1 MTDSKFVTIKLE
13 REWLTRAELCYHT
26 CGGFE
31 NEYLGV
37 AEDRGLEYFQR
48 TRPHKLERIGG
59 AYWNMFQSVQD
70 IVLKETDNPVARK
83 LRVILSDAHREVQ
96 RSIVTLSKMNE
107 LDKVIKEHDSQVRKA
122 VMEECVKIC
131 EEISKYDDVDERL
144 VGASIAAD
152 KIREKM

>member
-1 MTDSKFVTIKLE
+1 MSDRLVKVLLE
-13 REWLTRAELCYHT
+13 REWLTRAELCYHA
-26 CGGFE
+26 CRGFDD
-31 NEYLGV
+31 EYLQI
-37 AEDRGLEYFQR
+37 AKDMGLEYFQR
-48 TRPHKLERIGG
+48 TRTHKLERIGR
-59 AYWNMFQSVQD
+59 AYWSMFQSIQD

-107 LDKVIKEHDSQVRKA
+107 LDKVTKEHDSQLRKV
-122 VMEECVKIC
+122 VMEECAKIC
-131 EEISKYDDVDERL
+131 EEIYESDEIDERL